1 MTKDDGQ
8 RDDKGCFV
16 EGNDVGAQFAE
27 GNLGGP
33 GGPVGNT
40 KRETH
45 GVYSYQ
51 EHGELPEA
59 RKTSA
64 LVSRVDQIRD
74 HLRTRDG
81 LELEQEQVTERALVA
96 LDLALSWVQKQREQ
110 GKPLAD
116 IRVYKMVPAL
126 LNTAG
131 RQIRQLFDIKGELG
145 KNADVLDYEELV
157 KQLERQA
164 KDG

>member
-1 MTKDDGQ
+1 MSEG
-8 RDDKGCFV
+8 RDEKGCFV
-16 EGNDVGAQFAE
+16 EGNEIGKDTRLAPGYA
-27 GNLGGP
+27 GGP
-33 GGPVGNT
+33 GGPVGHE
-40 KRETH
+40 KSVTH
-45 GVYSYQ
+45 GMYSYE
-51 EHGELPEA
+51 EHGELPEV
-59 RKTSA
+59 RKTPA
-64 LVSRVDQIRD
+64 LVSRIDQIRD

-131 RQIRQLFDIKGELG
+131 RQVRQLFDIKGELG
-145 KNADVLDYEELV
+145 KDGDVLDYEELV
-157 KQLERQA
+157 KELQRRA
-164 KDG
+164 DDA